1 MIRLALAA
9 VLLATLSACAEAPRR
24 PAGDAASICHAN
36 PVTCELHRVRPWDAE
51 VWTGNL
57 QP

>member
-1 MIRLALAA
+1 MRLALLAA
-9 VLLATLSACAEAPRR
+9 LCLTACADAPRR
-24 PAGDAASICHAN
+24 PVGEGTSICLAN
-36 PVTCELHRVRPWDAE
+36 PVTCERYRVRPWDAE